1 MLFWL
6 LFEVYLEFL
15 VGLIIIY
22 ILKFYIVRCF
32 NKMEIVIIK
41 D

>member
-1 MLFWL
+1 MLLWL
-6 LFEVYLEFL
+6 PLEAYSEL
-15 VGLIIIY
+15 LAGLTIIY

-32 NKMEIVIIK
+32 NKMEIAITK